1 MKRLRKVE
9 GLAGRIEIPCFRHQ
23 HKQLQVFESIHFFH
37 LRIGHR

>member
-9 GLAGRIEIPCFRHQ
+9 GLAGRREIPCFRHE
-23 HKQLQVFESIHFFH
+23 HKQLQAFESIHLFH